1 MAATHNNYGANYT
14 LVYQPLDGKPSM
26 PPASKV
32 GGRLR
37 IWHDS
42 YTSTAIDSGSTV
54 FVAKMPKMAV
64 LYDAFI
70 TAEALGGSATLA
82 LGTDAFTVSGTTTA
96 EDPDRFITA
105 TVMNG
110 AGKTIAMLPRPTGT
124 ANAASTNAS
133 GTAHLGVGYEFLTE
147 TNIIIRVGGATLAAD
162 KVIKVGLIY
171 SID

>member
-1 MAATHNNYGANYT
+1 MAATHTNYGVNWTKSYVSPTVMAN
-14 LVYQPLDGKPSM
+14 V
-26 PPASKV
+26 AEV

-42 YTSTAIDSGSTV
+42 YTSTAIESGSSI
-54 FVAKMPKMAV
+54 FVAKMPKLAI

-105 TVMNG
+105 TIMNG

-124 ANAASTNAS
+124 ANAASTLAS

-147 TNIIIRVGGATLAAD
+147 TNIIIRTGGATLAAD

>member
-26 PPASKV
+26 PPASQV

-37 IWHDS
+37 IWHDT
-42 YTSTAIDSGSTV
+42 YTTTAIEANSTI

-70 TAEALGGSATLA
+70 TAEALGSGVKLA

-96 EDPDRFITA
+96 EDVDRFITA
-105 TVMNG
+105 TVMHT
-110 AGKTIAMLPRPTGT
+110 AGKTIGMLPRPTGT
-124 ANAASTNAS
+124 ADGPSTIAS
-133 GTAHLGVGYEFLTE
+133 GTAHLAVGYEFLTE
-147 TNIIIRVGGATLAAD
+147 TNIIIRTSVATLTAD

-171 SID
+171 SVD